1 MKYSKLPQWM
11 RDKIFLE
18 PGGEV
23 TIVFRYDG
31 GLLGYWRNVGIIA
44 DIMGRFS
51 RLLSFTGVYGLHGS
65 YFESVDDC
73 NFGTV
78 ILSDFTGGSRPLA
91 EEIDY
96 CLERLTLHGVFH
108 SSYATVAGFVF
119 NGKNIVDKLP
129 AVLPYQSL
137 AHIGLYDENWVID
150 WLYRNRQAQSYN
162 RYDWP
167 YYYVAGCDCD
177 DDDDYYDD

>member
-18 PGGEV
+18 PGAEV
-23 TIVFRYDG
+23 IIIFAYDG
-31 GLLGYWRNVGIIA
+31 DPLAYWRNVGIIA

-51 RLLSFTGVYGLHGS
+51 HVLSFTGVHCVNDSLLEGVGS
-65 YFESVDDC
+65 C

-78 ILSDFTGGSRPLA
+78 ILSDFIGDSWALA

-96 CLERLTLHGVFH
+96 CLERLTLHKVFH

-119 NGKNIVDKLP
+119 NGKNIVDRLP

-137 AHIGLYDENWVID
+137 AYIGLYTE
-150 WLYRNRQAQSYN
+150 
-162 RYDWP
+162 RY
-167 YYYVAGCDCD
+167 
-177 DDDDYYDD
+177 